1 MTKQSNGDSTAAF
14 HFSETEGVEHILPD
28 DCVFIAGGGP
38 VGLTLAA
45 TLSYYGIKSVILE
58 RNETTTRWP
67 KMDLT
72 NSRSMEYFRKLGLVD
87 SLREQG
93 VPSNMPYRSLF
104 TTGVHGKLVT
114 QWDFGTVD
122 EWRQRIREQNDGE
135 QPLEP
140 WLRLSQ
146 IIFEAWLRE
155 INDKD
160 PLIDLRF
167 GWKVETTR
175 ETDEGIIA
183 TATDKDGKTH
193 TFKAKYGVGCD
204 GGSSRVRRGL
214 GIPVVG
220 GPSPGYSILV
230 HFTSNDT
237 RALHSH
243 GIFWHN
249 YVISKDGFIGAFISQ
264 DENDTWTIH
273 SHYPVGMDT
282 DHVTPEEAISRI
294 SSGNGEPLW
303 IDVDKILVRSTYRP
317 NLVVAT
323 QYMGPKRRLFLAGDS
338 AHQNVPT
345 GGYGMNMG
353 LGDAFTLATKLEG
366 VIHGYGG
373 IHLLDSYQQE
383 RREVALMSVE
393 RAGYHLKI
401 HQKMNEMLA
410 KNGPEHLDEDSEKG
424 EEVRRKIHEH
434 YQTHNGENLDVGV
447 EYGYLYHSKVIIP
460 EDPAAEPKFDPRR
473 YVPSTWP
480 GLRAPHIF
488 LRDGTAIFDL
498 YGMHYTLVHFADG
511 GNHGAN
517 FLVTSA
523 EEHKVPLK
531 HLELR
536 GEDHARKVWQKDL
549 VLVRPDGHVA
559 WRGDSI
565 NTKAD
570 AVYIIEVAVGLRSV
584 ENGPP
589 LETDLE
595 KEKQRQPY
603 SGTNELFVQY
613 PDYKLAKKGE
623 FQ

>member
-1 MTKQSNGDSTAAF
+1 MTPKQPNGDSTEVF
-14 HFSETEGVEHILPD
+14 HFSEADGELEHILPD

-45 TLSYYGIKSVILE
+45 ALSYYGIK
-58 RNETTTRWP
+58 WP

-72 NSRSMEYFRKLGLVD
+72 NPRSMEFFRKLGLAD
-87 SLREQG
+87 SLREKG
-93 VPSNMPYRSLF
+93 VPSNIPYRSTF
-104 TTGVHGKLVT
+104 TTGINGKMVT
-114 QWDFGTVD
+114 EWNFGTVD
-122 EWRQRIREQNDGE
+122 EWRQRIQEQNDGE

-167 GWKVETTR
+167 GWKVEGAQ

-183 TATDKDGKTH
+183 TATDKNGRLH

-214 GIPVVG
+214 GIPLVG
-220 GPSPGYSILV
+220 GPAPGYSILV

-237 RALHSH
+237 KNLHSH
-243 GIFWHN
+243 GTFWHN
-249 YVISKDGFIGAFISQ
+249 YVISKHGFIGAFISQ
-264 DENDTWTIH
+264 DENDTWTTH
-273 SHYPVGMDT
+273 SHYPITMNT
-282 DHVTPEEAISRI
+282 DHITPEEAVSRI
-294 SSGNGEPLW
+294 SSGDGEPVS
-303 IDVDKILVRSTYRP
+303 IDIDKVLVRSTYRP

-323 QYMGPKRRLFLAGDS
+323 QYMGLKRRLFIAGDA

-373 IHLLDSYQQE
+373 VHLLDSYQQE
-383 RREVALMSVE
+383 RRPVALMSVE
-393 RAGYHLKI
+393 RAGYHLLV
-401 HQKMNEMLA
+401 HQRMNEMLA
-410 KNGPEHLDEDSEKG
+410 KNGPEHLDADSKEG
-424 EEVRRKIHEH
+424 EELRRKIHEH
-434 YQTHNGENLDVGV
+434 YQTHDGENRDVGV
-447 EYGYLYHSKVIIP
+447 EFGYLYHSKVIIP
-460 EDPAAEPKFDPRR
+460 EDPATEPEFNPRK
-473 YVPSTWP
+473 YTPSTWP
-480 GLRAPHIF
+480 GSRAPHVF

-498 YGMHYTLVHFADG
+498 YGTHYTLVHFAEG
-511 GNHGAN
+511 GNHGAD
-517 FLVTSA
+517 FLLSSA
-523 EEHKVPLK
+523 AEHRFPLK
-531 HLELR
+531 HVELR
-536 GEDHARKVWQKDL
+536 GEDHARKIWQKDL

-565 NTKAD
+565 GSKAD
-570 AVYIIEVAVGLRSV
+570 ADHIVQVAVGLRSV
-584 ENGPP
+584 VNGPP
-589 LETDLE
+589 LDTDLE
-595 KEKQRQPY
+595 EEKQRKPF

-613 PDYKLAKKGE
+613 PDYKLAKKGQ